1 MYKSLYIV
9 ERERKREK
17 NGGWEGNEIRDIELR
32 DGQIDL
38 KQETARG

>member
-9 ERERKREK
+9 EREREK
-17 NGGWEGNEIRDIELR
+17 NDGREGNEIRDIELR

-38 KQETARG
+38 K